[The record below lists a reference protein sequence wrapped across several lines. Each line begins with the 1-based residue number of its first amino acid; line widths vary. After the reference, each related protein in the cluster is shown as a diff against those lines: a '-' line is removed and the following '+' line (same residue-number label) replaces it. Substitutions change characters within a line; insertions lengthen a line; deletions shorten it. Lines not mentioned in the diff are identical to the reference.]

1 MDMKFQKLNWD
12 RVAPYS
18 VVLQSIEH
26 LTHLCIVNKF
36 QLILLLMAKGTPL
49 RLFLNWSSF
58 CYTGWIFSN
67 KDFLCSKAKCVHE
80 QIIRNCF
87 WWTSMFDH
95 RAL

>member
-49 RLFLNWSSF
+49 RLFLN
-58 CYTGWIFSN
+58 
-67 KDFLCSKAKCVHE
+67 
-80 QIIRNCF
+80 
-87 WWTSMFDH
+87 
-95 RAL
+95 